1 MSNSSCQVRVDRGSA
16 SWSVRAQPSM
26 GRLSWLFPARLQ
38 DSFFAAEFVTTTTQT
53 SQTTMHAAGQTVADW
68 PADQMKAYLRDSRS
82 WGTWIVENDQLSRQM
97 VAALLAAHEETGC
110 LAEDD
115 EEAGQMDASHAA
127 LPHMGERRR
136 TPTKG
141 DDWLAPHVV
150 SQLAGILLQH
160 GCVPAESAA
169 LLNLQLS
176 SIPGP
181 SRIGIALL
189 VGGNCLMWVML
200 FLDLIAHEEW
210 RYELAVWPADEGAR
224 GLVGIGT
231 MWLCHAD
238 VGHLTGNTFGWLA
251 FGLIILLGHGPKTLF
266 ALFLGINFVVGV
278 TCWLTRGGCGASLT
292 LTQTPTLTPTPTP
305 TRHLLAQWRGLRRL
319 SNPSPNSN
327 PNLKPNPNPNSN
339 PNPQP

>member
-1 MSNSSCQVRVDRGSA
+1 
-16 SWSVRAQPSM
+16 M

-141 DDWLAPHVV
+141 DDWLV

-200 FLDLIAHEEW
+200 FLDLIAHEDDEVEESW
-210 RYELAVWPADEGAR
+210 RYELAVRSADEGAR

-278 TCWLTRGGCGASLT
+278 TCWLSGGGCGASLT
-292 LTQTPTLTPTPTP
+292 RTPTQTPTLTRTPTLTLTP
-305 TRHLLAQWRGLRRL
+305 T
-319 SNPSPNSN
+319 
-327 PNLKPNPNPNSN
+327 PNPNSN
-339 PNPQP
+339 PNPNPSRNPNQEAAAPRASSSAGSSSSSAWA